1 MSIILLIVWLAYAGI
16 QGETHAWVF
25 YWRLHAVEALLR
37 KNRNLHPIF
46 TFERGIVGLSIGF
59 VYTFWLVINNGYCL
73 QALVKSLVFFATL
86 PLSFSCMHNG
96 FYHLERHMIDGSYAE
111 KFKADPAMSLAKT
124 NVKYEWRLWL
134 FIVALI
140 IDVVLIFI

>member
-1 MSIILLIVWLAYAGI
+1 MSLILFVIWIAYAAV

-25 YWRLHAVEALLR
+25 YWRLHAVEAALK
-37 KNRNLHPIF
+37 KNRDLHPIF
-46 TFERGIVGLSIGF
+46 TFER
-59 VYTFWLVINNGYCL
+59 
-73 QALVKSLVFFATL
+73 ALVCICIVALYAYSQHINSYAWLPILKIILFAISL

-124 NVKYEWRLWL
+124 NVKYEWRLWM
-134 FIVALI
+134 FIAAII
-140 IDVVLIFI
+140 IDVLLIFI